1 MARNELPVPI
11 DDGAANHLSGDVWP
25 DINLTSTSHEQVN
38 LREHCGIVVVYV
50 YPMTGRPDI
59 APPAGW
65 GDIPGAKGCTPQSC
79 SFRDHHAEIQALNAD
94 VYGLSSQTMEYQLEV
109 KERLHLPF
117 SLLSDSGLQLKE
129 NLKLPTF
136 QVEGKELY
144 KRITIILKNNVIA
157 KVFYPVFP
165 PDKNAD
171 DVIAWL
177 QAHS

>member
-1 MARNELPVPI
+1 
-11 DDGAANHLSGDVWP
+11 
-25 DINLTSTSHEQVN
+25 
-38 LREHCGIVVVYV
+38 
-50 YPMTGRPDI
+50 
-59 APPAGW
+59 
-65 GDIPGAKGCTPQSC
+65 
-79 SFRDHHAEIQALNAD
+79 LNAD